1 MHVFAGDALP
11 TLAVLRVNRQTGE
24 VAWGEPE
31 PGDGTL
37 TRTSALGQS
46 RTDLEAQPVFR
57 PDSVHFNRSDHL
69 QMVGDRA
76 FLDQAL
82 YLLLEE
88 PDPPAPADS
97 TQGEV
102 QP

>member
-1 MHVFAGDALP
+1 VGDAHP
-11 TLAVLRVNRQTGE
+11 TLAVLRVNRQTGA
-24 VAWGEPE
+24 VDWADPE

-46 RTDLEAQPVFR
+46 RTDLEAQPVFH
-57 PDSVHFNRSDHL
+57 PDSVHFNRADHL

-88 PDPPAPADS
+88 TDPSAPATPAAPAS
-97 TQGEV
+97 LPEQK
-102 QP
+102 